1 MCAGFRSIKVF
12 CLIVFLV
19 NVSSSLYIILL
30 SMQCLHSHLESY
42 VLISFYGLVYMG
54 IVPLGYALFG
64 ECKKNRKQEI
74 SVMEIVEIRIVE

>member
-1 MCAGFRSIKVF
+1 
-12 CLIVFLV
+12 
-19 NVSSSLYIILL
+19 
-30 SMQCLHSHLESY
+30 MQCLHSHLESY

-54 IVPLGYALFG
+54 IVPLGCALFG